1 MALSTAG
8 ISRQPV
14 SSLLPPLIVAA
25 RASMGQDDYETVR
38 PVLPASEVQMDE
50 ATFLQF
56 DPLEVQ
62 SAVNRRRQPG
72 ALSFF
77 SDKPEIGAAEQPI
90 RIFAPRGV
98 SSDAVPALSWLEAR
112 FSFDPLYVQNK
123 AAALYALIS
132 RVPTSLA
139 ERRLAYDIFA

>member
-1 MALSTAG
+1 MALSTVG
-8 ISRQPV
+8 IARQPV

-38 PVLPASEVQMDE
+38 PVLPASEVQLDS

-62 SAVNRRRQPG
+62 SAVSRRRQPG

-77 SDKPEIGAAEQPI
+77 SDKPDIAAAEQPI
-90 RIFAPRGV
+90 RIFAPRGAP
-98 SSDAVPALSWLEAR
+98 SDAVPALSWLEAR

>member
-8 ISRQPV
+8 IARQPV
-14 SSLLPPLIVAA
+14 SSLLPPLVVAA
-25 RASMGQDDYETVR
+25 RASMAQDDYETVR
-38 PVLPASEVQMDE
+38 PVLPASEVQLDG

-56 DPLEVQ
+56 DPMEVQ

-77 SDKPEIGAAEQPI
+77 SDKPEIAAAAQPN
-90 RIFAPRGV
+90 RIFAPRGAP
-98 SSDAVPALSWLEAR
+98 SDAVPALSWLESR

>member
-1 MALSTAG
+1 
-8 ISRQPV
+8 
-14 SSLLPPLIVAA
+14 
-25 RASMGQDDYETVR
+25 
-38 PVLPASEVQMDE
+38 
-50 ATFLQF
+50 
-56 DPLEVQ
+56 
-62 SAVNRRRQPG
+62 
-72 ALSFF
+72 
-77 SDKPEIGAAEQPI
+77 
-90 RIFAPRGV
+90 V

>member
-8 ISRQPV
+8 IARQPV

-77 SDKPEIGAAEQPI
+77 SDKPEIAAAEQPS
-90 RIFAPRGV
+90 RIFAPRGA